1 MVPAPAPNSF
11 DVTWEKLCT
20 FLNRYYYKPDIE
32 GLRIVLCTYLSHF
45 YLSSPPVWL
54 SVIGLPGTGKTEL
67 AINPLIQFKEVIA
80 ESTLT
85 VNSFLSGFGENL
97 GILPQFKPKPNG
109 NGIVVFPDLTTTL
122 LSENWETQAKIIG
135 IMRRVYDGQLDKQVG
150 NRPKKLEW
158 KGKCTCIA
166 ACTPNIEDAWAIH
179 RDMGERWLQLRWRTP
194 PDLREMAK
202 KARLHEGQEE
212 TIKKVLNKYIAKL
225 INEIGEGSQEITHI
239 EEFEACAILLE
250 DLRVTLKRENTGKGY
265 QVTGTG
271 QKQSPA
277 RTMKCLIAIA
287 KASTA
292 LRQSTTI
299 EQIDIDLA
307 KRIVLDSIPSKRK
320 SILDILTGIYPSPIS
335 KKELA
340 GVVRLPK
347 YTFDRTLEDLRHLD
361 IITIR
366 KAPIDKKMD
375 LFFDVEDEVDL
386 DSPYGY
392 QTPKPRDAIVLNSS
406 IYNLFVESKLL
417 SQEKK

>member
-1 MVPAPAPNSF
+1 MGK
-11 DVTWEKLCT
+11 TCT

-97 GILPQFKPKPNG
+97 GILPQFHPKPNG

-150 NRPKKLEW
+150 NRQKKLEW

-166 ACTPNIEDAWAIH
+166 ACTPSIEDAWAIH

-194 PDLREMAK
+194 PDQWGIAE
-202 KARLHEGQEE
+202 KASSHSGQEE

-225 INEIGEGSQEITHI
+225 IHNIGSGVEDFSDSLELRAIS
-239 EEFEACAILLE
+239 ILLE
-250 DLRVTLKRENTGKGY
+250 DLRVSLKRESVGSRHY
-265 QVTGTG
+265 EIVGTG
-271 QKQSPA
+271 QKQSSA
-277 RTMKCLIAIA
+277 RTMKSLISIV

-292 LRQSTTI
+292 LRQSI
-299 EQIDIDLA
+299 IVEQVDIDLA
-307 KRIVLDSIPSKRK
+307 KRMALDSIPTKRK
-320 SILDILTGIYPSPIS
+320 IVIDILMGLYPDSVT
-335 KKELA
+335 KETLA
-340 GVVRLPK
+340 IGAKMPK
-347 YTFDRTLEDLRHLD
+347 ATFDKVLEDLRYLD
-361 IITIR
+361 IINVSRVAVTE
-366 KAPIDKKMD
+366 K
-375 LFFDVEDEVDL
+375 FFGLDDDEEGQIS

-392 QTPKPRDAIVLNSS
+392 RKPKAKDVISLNPN
-406 IYNLFVESKLL
+406 IINLMIKSKLL
-417 SQEKK
+417 SE

>member
-1 MVPAPAPNSF
+1 MVPASPAPSPNSF
-11 DVTWEKLCT
+11 DVTWEKLVI

-179 RDMGERWLQLRWRTP
+179 RDMGERWLQLQWRTP
-194 PDLREMAK
+194 PDIREIAK
-202 KARLHEGQEE
+202 KARSHEGKEE

-225 INEIGEGSQEITHI
+225 VDGIGEGADNFKECD
-239 EEFEACAILLE
+239 ELDAIAVLLE
-250 DLRVTLKRENTGKGY
+250 DLRVTLKRENFGKGY
-265 QVTGTG
+265 VITGLG

-277 RTMKCLIAIA
+277 RTIKSLTAIC

-292 LRQSTTI
+292 LRQSDTV

-307 KRIVLDSIPSKRK
+307 KRIALDSIPTKRK
-320 SILDILTGIYPSPIS
+320 IILDILMGLYPDPVTKHVLTIGA
-335 KKELA
+335 K
-340 GVVRLPK
+340 LPK
-347 YTFDRTLEDLRHLD
+347 SSFDRVLDDMRFLGIVNVCRKENGEKLEGFLD
-361 IITIR
+361 
-366 KAPIDKKMD
+366 
-375 LFFDVEDEVDL
+375 FEDEGENP
-386 DSPYGY
+386 DSVYGFK
-392 QTPKPRDAIVLNSS
+392 TPKAGDFVMLSDSVI
-406 IYNLFVESKLL
+406 NLLKESKLL
-417 SQEKK
+417 